1 VNTLLLV
8 VRIKAMCRRAGVG
21 RLDAGPKGATVVFH
35 GDRFASPAGLV
46 EYIQAQNGQARIKDN
61 KLIVLRDW
69 PTEADRIK
77 GGFAIVKE
85 LAEKVAEVTP
95 AKAKPKAAASGE
107 KPKAAPVGD
116 AAPGG
121 AKVRGR

>member
-1 VNTLLLV
+1 
-8 VRIKAMCRRAGVG
+8 MCRRAGVG

-95 AKAKPKAAASGE
+95 AKAKPKAAGEGPSGG
-107 KPKAAPVGD
+107 KAAK
-116 AAPGG
+116 AG
-121 AKVRGR
+121 AKGR